1 MARSLSTLLRVAPG
15 TQFTY
20 FTCEYKSTKT
30 DFRSAL
36 SATVGEPEQF
46 VEWLQA
52 IKDTQKLAD
61 AGRKRESYKVTL
73 TY

>member
-1 MARSLSTLLRVAPG
+1 MLSGSRHSVYLLYV
-15 TQFTY
+15 Q
-20 FTCEYKSTKT
+20 STKT
-30 DFRSAL
+30 EIVLAL

>member
-1 MARSLSTLLRVAPG
+1 LLYV
-15 TQFTY
+15 Q
-20 FTCEYKSTKT
+20 STKT
-30 DFRSAL
+30 EIVLVL

-73 TY
+73 SY